1 MTVFARILDAAVLR
15 MDSVVETIV
24 EETAAMARDIHR
36 TMSTRGLGKF
46 EGKAGWVLRK
56 RPLIDTLSRSSAL
69 ALECMIMV
77 NFS

>member
-1 MTVFARILDAAVLR
+1 MTVFARILDAGVLR
-15 MDSVVETIV
+15 MDSV
-24 EETAAMARDIHR
+24 EETAAVARDIHR

-46 EGKAGWVLRK
+46 EGKAGCVLRK